1 LFSEILMSRL
11 RAPETLAGAI
21 LIALS
26 ACASAPDAH
35 TAPPAPATTAPR
47 AAASR
52 PASQPAST
60 QPASPA
66 VLPGNGALAHP
77 FLYAGEWDTRKPN
90 AQSIFI
96 VKEGKIVWQYTINI
110 KADRGGNQEFDDA
123 TLLADGN
130 IIYSSM
136 AGAGMVSPDKKIVWE
151 YKAPVGS
158 EVHSVQSI
166 GKDRVLLMR
175 NGTGANPA
183 QAMIFNTAA
192 NTLEKTVPIP
202 TTSTSVHGQFRH
214 IRMTATNT
222 LLVPHMSE
230 SKVVE
235 YDLDGKVLK
244 TIPVPAPWSAVP
256 LKNGNILIAS
266 NRNFVREVNP
276 QGATVWEFTQAD
288 APAYKLLNTQTAYRL
303 ANGNTVISNW
313 CAGKNDYTEWPN
325 TVQFIEVTP
334 DKKVVWALREWK
346 DPLDLG
352 PSTSIQFLDEPGDPR
367 DQQR

>member
-1 LFSEILMSRL
+1 MPAFRT
-11 RAPETLAGAI
+11 PAI
-21 LIALS
+21 LAAIIL
-26 ACASAPDAH
+26 ASALWA
-35 TAPPAPATTAPR
+35 AAPAPQTT
-47 AAASR
+47 
-52 PASQPAST
+52 PASTRAGT

-66 VLPGNGALAHP
+66 VLPGKGALNHP

-96 VKEGKIVWQYTINI
+96 VKDGKIAWQYTINI

-130 IIYSSM
+130 IIFSSM
-136 AGAGMVSPDKKIVWE
+136 AGAGMVSPEKKIVWE

-158 EVHSVQSI
+158 EVHSIQSI

-183 QAMIFNTAA
+183 QAMIFNTAT
-192 NTLEKTVPIP
+192 NTLEKAIPIP
-202 TTSTSVHGQFRH
+202 TTVTTVHGQFRH
-214 IRMTATNT
+214 IRMTSNSTI
-222 LLVPHMSE
+222 LVPHMSE
-230 SKVVE
+230 NKVVE
-235 YDLDGKVLK
+235 YDLEGKALN
-244 TIPVPAPWSAVP
+244 TIQVTSPWSAVP
-256 LKNGNILIAS
+256 LKNGNILITS
-266 NRNFVREVNP
+266 NKNFVREVNP
-276 QGATVWEFTQAD
+276 KGETVWEFTQAD
-288 APAYKLLNTQTAYRL
+288 APEYKLINTQTAYRL

-313 CAGKNDYTEWPN
+313 CAGKNDYTNWPD